1 MVSFDDLIPQQ
12 VNGQAIYKPK
22 SQDAFSTVT
31 DQALQGATFGLG
43 NRAQAGLAALALT
56 AMNDKSLS
64 ENYKQAREVK
74 QEQMQQQVEDNPALA
89 IGANVAGALAT
100 GGLGATTKT
109 GAALGN
115 SLRGGA
121 ILGKELGTTGRI
133 IKGAAAGSA
142 FGAASGAGTAGYNQS
157 LSGAGE
163 GAIFGAVAGGAI
175 PAVGA
180 MGGKLIEKVTPAASE
195 GLQEVGRLAQKFN
208 IPVSLNQISDSRTL
222 KNLQKVSQEIPL
234 SGQEAFKESQMKAFN
249 KALFKTVGVDAD
261 RFTPENMAFAFKKV
275 GSEFD
280 NLTKGKQF
288 NIGGTFI
295 DDLATTA
302 DDVASTYGN
311 DAASIY
317 QKEALK
323 VINDFGNKDIIS
335 GDLISRQRARINALA
350 RKAQDPNIKGAL
362 LDLENNI
369 VDGITSN
376 DSALQSA
383 LSTAKQRYKNL
394 IVLEP
399 IANRAK
405 GGMISPSS
413 LNNRV
418 SQVYRRAHTVGKSG
432 DIGELARIGNELL
445 PELGGSDTTQKM
457 AYLASIAAGVTN
469 PATAIPIV
477 SGAITNRAIQSG
489 INRNQAL
496 INAALNNASKT
507 NLPSKIQPILPQL
520 SAPAGATT
528 GALVAPRNNNT
539 PAVTPQQPAT
549 IDFNDLIPVAPQ
561 SNAIQ
566 GDVMSRIAQVESG
579 GNPNARNP
587 NSTASGL
594 FQFTNDTWNASVQR
608 WGKELGIKQGDKMN
622 PQAQEAMARKLA
634 ESNAQYIQKNLGIQ
648 PDDGQ
653 IYLAHFMGAPAAVKL
668 MRNYGKGASAA
679 QIFPKEA
686 RANQRI
692 FFDANGKA
700 RTIEQVYDIV
710 TSKVRIA

>member
-1 MVSFDDLIPQQ
+1 
-12 VNGQAIYKPK
+12 
-22 SQDAFSTVT
+22 
-31 DQALQGATFGLG
+31 
-43 NRAQAGLAALALT
+43 
-56 AMNDKSLS
+56 
-64 ENYKQAREVK
+64 
-74 QEQMQQQVEDNPALA
+74 
-89 IGANVAGALAT
+89 
-100 GGLGATTKT
+100 
-109 GAALGN
+109 
-115 SLRGGA
+115 
-121 ILGKELGTTGRI
+121 
-133 IKGAAAGSA
+133 
-142 FGAASGAGTAGYNQS
+142 
-157 LSGAGE
+157 
-163 GAIFGAVAGGAI
+163 
-175 PAVGA
+175 
-180 MGGKLIEKVTPAASE
+180 
-195 GLQEVGRLAQKFN
+195 
-208 IPVSLNQISDSRTL
+208 
-222 KNLQKVSQEIPL
+222 
-234 SGQEAFKESQMKAFN
+234 MKAFN